1 MRHEVQYILT
11 EAEMLKLFQERLDI
25 PMPKLLF
32 YDESR
37 DICNVPY
44 FFMSYLDGVPLC
56 DDHGC
61 SEGRGE
67 EGNGRDHTKDLFFK
81 GRYLWNSQYS
91 GKLLQEKQ

>member
-32 YDESR
+32 YDDSR

-56 DDHGC
+56 DDQMITAVAT
-61 SEGRGE
+61 EAPMMR
-67 EGNGRDHTKDLFFK
+67 FK
-81 GRYLWNSQYS
+81 SWKWSS
-91 GKLLQEKQ
+91 GDMWLV